1 MSVPEAI
8 QFAQIGHGYQLEL
21 EMVQQFSQ
29 YELGIKG
36 FYINRTTKTNNVDST
51 ISENGILI
59 HFAIDLGYL

>member
-1 MSVPEAI
+1 
-8 QFAQIGHGYQLEL
+8 
-21 EMVQQFSQ
+21 MVQQFSQ

-36 FYINRTTKTNNVDST
+36 FYTNRTIKTNNVDST